1 MKKEG
6 LVDLL
11 HAEWQRS
18 CALLMMQNSIEEG
31 DYECAVGCQVEY
43 LYWHDECE
51 RLFSKHRVAYWK
63 LRCAVRGI
71 KWK

>member
-43 LYWHDECE
+43 LYWHTEFIE
-51 RLFSKHRVAYWK
+51 LLEKNHEEYLALRVAVVGVEW
-63 LRCAVRGI
+63 
-71 KWK
+71 